1 MREGQSFR
9 RSSVGRPRSCMLP
22 APAPARPSA
31 NREELL
37 RDFGCPQ
44 SQSCLPS
51 KPTGRRTTA
60 RAYHALVNQLHVVV
74 GAVTVA
80 AHNGGWVGDTKI
92 DNEKRMDRAN
102 EAVRSRDGLERRA
115 TQQALESS
123 TRQARAH
130 PHPALSKD
138 LSVASAP
145 LSRRLDATW
154 VVICM

>member
-1 MREGQSFR
+1 M
-9 RSSVGRPRSCMLP
+9 
-22 APAPARPSA
+22 
-31 NREELL
+31 
-37 RDFGCPQ
+37 
-44 SQSCLPS
+44 
-51 KPTGRRTTA
+51 
-60 RAYHALVNQLHVVV
+60 NQLHVAV

-102 EAVRSRDGLERRA
+102 EAVRTAEPGRFRTEGNA
-115 TQQALESS
+115 TG
-123 TRQARAH
+123 TGVIDTTGARAH

-138 LSVASAP
+138 LSAASAP